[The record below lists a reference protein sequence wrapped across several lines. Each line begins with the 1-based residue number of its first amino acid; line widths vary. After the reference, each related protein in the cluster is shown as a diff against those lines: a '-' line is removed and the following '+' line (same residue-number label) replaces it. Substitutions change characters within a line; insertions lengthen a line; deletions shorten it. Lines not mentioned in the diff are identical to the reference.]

1 MALEHIRFRAH
12 RFNRVGNMTCALE
25 LIDSEGEHVVT
36 WIKGEPP
43 AELAP
48 VLAALRRAFGDR
60 RLWP

>member
-1 MALEHIRFRAH
+1 
-12 RFNRVGNMTCALE
+12 MTCALE
-25 LIDSEGEHVVT
+25 LTDSEGEHVVT
-36 WIKGEPP
+36 WIKGQPP